1 MDRFR
6 VLATQKP
13 EKDCPMTS
21 HDQTR
26 DPRTGRPVL
35 PQDAEKEKQAKQT
48 IPQGRT
54 GRDEERAVVAQAA
67 ADLDTEQERQA
78 GNAPEAKG
86 QRPEALAQFAESS
99 RTDTRGEAQPK
110 PISADEHTEPMPTS
124 NRDKHDVATR
134 LLNEGAEGEQPD
146 PKEEGVDRLPDRIRD
161 SR

>member
-1 MDRFR
+1 MS
-6 VLATQKP
+6 
-13 EKDCPMTS
+13 S

-35 PQDAEKEKQAKQT
+35 PQDAERGKQAKQAV
-48 IPQGRT
+48 PQGQT
-54 GRDEERAVVAQAA
+54 GQDEERAVIAQAS
-67 ADLDTEQERQA
+67 ADLDAGQESIK
-78 GNAPEAKG
+78 GTVPDAKG

-99 RTDTRGEAQPK
+99 RTDTKGAAKPK

-146 PKEEGVDRLPDRIRD
+146 PKEEGINKLPDRITD